1 MRLPVWIVFLVAAWV
16 ILFGT
21 YRLYLA
27 FKPTDP
33 NAPKKSGL
41 YGMPK
46 RTHGIIGVLYLV
58 LGAFLLLSAF
68 GVRLFSINF

>member
-1 MRLPVWIVFLVAAWV
+1 MRLPVWIIFLVAAWV

-27 FKPTDP
+27 FKPKREGE
-33 NAPKKSGL
+33 PKRSGL

-46 RTHGIIGVLYLV
+46 RTHALVGILYLI
-58 LGAFLLLSAF
+58 LGTFLLLSAF
-68 GVRLFSINF
+68 GVRLFTISF